1 MNGISAL
8 INEAPESSFA
18 PSPREDTVRRHRL
31 LTRKRVL
38 ARHQVCQHHDLR
50 LPVSKTMSNARLL
63 SISHPVYAIFV
74 IAAQTD

>member
-1 MNGISAL
+1 MNGIGAL
-8 INEAPESSFA
+8 INEAPESSFT

-38 ARHQVCQHHDLR
+38 ARHQVCRHHDLR
-50 LPVSKTMSNARLL
+50 LPVSKSMSNKRLL
-63 SISHPVYAIFV
+63 ISHPVYAIFV